1 LTSIYYVTQQEEKD
15 EDLNEIIEVEYLNR
29 NGNDYLNNLF
39 SNLKKK
45 IVLVPFPENQKYKK
59 NSFVS
64 S

>member
-45 IVLVPFPENQKYKK
+45 KLF
-59 NSFVS
+59 
-64 S
+64 